1 MCTGKLFTINT
12 AILGGKTSVNFYFMA
27 TWCAIPVP
35 LVATICLKADFV
47 NVLFADVYSYLY
59 KM

>member
-1 MCTGKLFTINT
+1 MCIGKLFTINT
-12 AILGGKTSVNFYFMA
+12 AILGGETSVNFDFMT

-47 NVLFADVYSYLY
+47 NVGYC
-59 KM
+59 